1 MNTPFNPKHH
11 RGGTSHLTFPKETDM
26 DIDRPMSPI
35 TRRRSG
41 ESFHGK
47 QPVMNWG
54 RIQRG
59 TEIALIQ
66 DFQRIASG
74 WVDDV
79 MPDGSGLWLI
89 QKDDGE
95 RRFFLKVDGITA
107 VRLQG
112 KPCSGLPFPKP

>member
-1 MNTPFNPKHH
+1 
-11 RGGTSHLTFPKETDM
+11 M

-35 TRRRSG
+35 TTRRSG

-54 RIQRG
+54 KIQRG
-59 TEIALIQ
+59 RQIELIQ
-66 DFQRIASG
+66 DCQRIASG

-89 QKDDGE
+89 QQDDGE

-112 KPCSGLPFPKP
+112 KPCNGLPFPKP

>member
-1 MNTPFNPKHH
+1 
-11 RGGTSHLTFPKETDM
+11 M

-35 TRRRSG
+35 TTRRSG
-41 ESFHGK
+41 GSSHGK
-47 QPVMNWG
+47 QPVMNWA

-59 TEIALIQ
+59 TQIALIQ
-66 DFQRIASG
+66 DCQRIASG

-95 RRFFLKVDGITA
+95 RRFFLKVDGMTA
-107 VRLQG
+107 VRLRG
-112 KPCSGLPFPKP
+112 KPGSGLPFPNP